1 MKYAYI
7 ENITI
12 NIKIGI
18 VKYRDNGELTLITLE
33 ILYSIIFARYINVA
47 ITNKIIGDVKMPI
60 KISFFVIVSTVS
72 FFSRILI

>member
-18 VKYRDNGELTLITLE
+18 VKYRDDSELTLITLE
-33 ILYSIIFARYINVA
+33 ILYSIILQDI
-47 ITNKIIGDVKMPI
+47 
-60 KISFFVIVSTVS
+60 
-72 FFSRILI
+72 